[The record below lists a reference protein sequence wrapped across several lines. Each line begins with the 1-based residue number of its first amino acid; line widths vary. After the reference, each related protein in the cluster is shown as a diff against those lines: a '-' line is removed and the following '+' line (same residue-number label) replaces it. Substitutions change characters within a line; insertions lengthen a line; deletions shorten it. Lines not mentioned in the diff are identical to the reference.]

1 MGEIDIQELVWDGF
15 NERHMWEKHSITRLD
30 VEEICLSDPPS
41 YLIEETYGGRYR
53 LIGSRQDGKV
63 LVVIV
68 APEDEQRGMYY
79 PVTARQPK
87 RQELRRYTAWKAGT
101 THE

>member
-1 MGEIDIQELVWDGF
+1 MLQIDIQEIVWDSF
-15 NERHMWEKHSITRLD
+15 NERHMWEKHQITRRD

-41 YLIEETYGGRYR
+41 YLVEETHDGRYR
-53 LIGSRQDGKV
+53 VIGPRHDGKV
-63 LVVIV
+63 LVVIL

-79 PVTARQPK
+79 PVTAKHTK
-87 RQELRRYTAWKAGT
+87 RQELRRFIAWKERT

>member
-1 MGEIDIQELVWDGF
+1 MLDIDIQELVWDSF
-15 NERHMWEKHSITRLD
+15 NERHIWEKHQITRID
-30 VEEICLSDPPS
+30 VEEICLSGPPS
-41 YLIEETYGGRYR
+41 YLVEETHGGRYR
-53 LIGSRQDGKV
+53 LIGSRKDGKV

-68 APEDEQRGMYY
+68 APEDEQRGIYY
-79 PVTARQPK
+79 PVTARQTK

>member
-1 MGEIDIQELVWDGF
+1 MLQIDIQELVWDSF
-15 NERHMWEKHSITRLD
+15 NERHMREKHQITRTD

-41 YLIEETYGGRYR
+41 YLVEETHDGRYR
-53 LIGSRQDGKV
+53 VIGPRRDGKV
-63 LVVIV
+63 LVVIL

-79 PVTARQPK
+79 PVTAKQTK
-87 RQELRRYTAWKAGT
+87 RRELRRYIAWKEGI